1 MLIPFHV
8 LKVAQASG
16 VLLKTEPAQ
25 RMSRLR
31 LLKLL
36 YIADREC
43 LIEKS
48 RPITG
53 DRAVA
58 MDHGPVLSFTYDLI
72 KGKDF
77 GSPEWATYF
86 RTVGRDV
93 ELAADPGVGKLS
105 RYEIGKLQ
113 DVAARFAEQNDWE
126 VAEYTHGFPEW
137 KKNQP
142 TGHSAKPIP
151 VDDLLEATGLSAM
164 KDALLANERA
174 EVAADRAFSSA
185 YKS

>member
-1 MLIPFHV
+1 MLIPFNI
-8 LKVAQASG
+8 LKVAQASA
-16 VLLKTEPAQ
+16 VLLKSEPAQ

-43 LIEKS
+43 LTEKS

-58 MDHGPVLSFTYDLI
+58 MDHGPVLSQTYDLI
-72 KGKDF
+72 KGRDF
-77 GSPEWATYF
+77 GSPEWANWF
-86 RTVGRDV
+86 RVIGRDV
-93 ELAADPGVGKLS
+93 ELTADPGVGKLS

-113 DVAARFAEQNDWE
+113 DVAKRFADQNDWE

-142 TGHSAKPIP
+142 AGHSSKPIP

-164 KDALLANERA
+164 KEALLANERA
-174 EVAADRAFSSA
+174 EVSADRVFSSA
-185 YKS
+185 HKP